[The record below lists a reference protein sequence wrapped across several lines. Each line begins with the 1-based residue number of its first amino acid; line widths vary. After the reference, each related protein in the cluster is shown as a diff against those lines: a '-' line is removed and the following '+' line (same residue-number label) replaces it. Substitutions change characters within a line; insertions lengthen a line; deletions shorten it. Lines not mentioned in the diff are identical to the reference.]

1 MLCLMREY
9 FQQSQNAC
17 SVSSALHQLA
27 GTLLIRQRTEG
38 IRVGGRERV
47 GGRMREGGGVR
58 EKIVCTSIYTPSSIF
73 YFHLTLELSVFPLL
87 SMLSFSLWLCLVTIG
102 RFSPGKH

>member
-1 MLCLMREY
+1 MLCLMWEY

-38 IRVGGRERV
+38 IGVGGN
-47 GGRMREGGGVR
+47 GGRRREGVR
-58 EKIVCTSIYTPSSIF
+58 KKIVCTSIYTPSSI
-73 YFHLTLELSVFPLL
+73 YFHLTLELSCFLLL
-87 SMLSFSLWLCLVTIG
+87 SACCLSPSGYAW
-102 RFSPGKH
+102 

>member
-1 MLCLMREY
+1 MLCLMWEY

-38 IRVGGRERV
+38 IRVGGRVGR
-47 GGRMREGGGVR
+47 GGRRREGVR
-58 EKIVCTSIYTPSSIF
+58 EKNCLYQYLHSIIY
-73 YFHLTLELSVFPLL
+73 LL
-87 SMLSFSLWLCLVTIG
+87 SSDS
-102 RFSPGKH
+102 